1 MGMTVMG
8 QEKRYLGGFGMV
20 AGMPHT
26 GVLYFCDLVQQAPPA
41 LRKRCLKLVAN
52 KAALCARF
60 DAFGDRSKGVEAA
73 QSFRE
78 DIESKIEKACEPPKA
93 QKVKALPPPD
103 IMTEKTRHTEMR
115 AQMNKRAFAH
125 TLG

>member
-1 MGMTVMG
+1 M
-8 QEKRYLGGFGMV
+8 GGFFPDFEAVRTALTEMLR
-20 AGMPHT
+20 A

-103 IMTEKTRHTEMR
+103 IMTGKKKRGGRRVRKATRCVEINH
-115 AQMNKRAFAH
+115 
-125 TLG
+125 

>member
-1 MGMTVMG
+1 MTVMG

-78 DIESKIEKACEPPKA
+78 DIESEDREGLRAAESAKGQSPAA
-93 QKVKALPPPD
+93 A
-103 IMTEKTRHTEMR
+103 RH
-115 AQMNKRAFAH
+115 H
-125 TLG
+125 DG